1 MYFLNKKF
9 NLVYGKFLRK
19 LLKKDI
25 KIKIHYYKQPGKI
38 VRVGYQEIIDD
49 VQKAVISYDEV
60 LGKQSKK
67 TIAHIDFGLL
77 EKPYNKAQIS
87 KIFSSLEEACYY
99 FSIFLVARYVPSAR
113 KKKI

>member
-9 NLVYGKFLRK
+9 NLVYGEFLRK

-25 KIKIHYYKQPGKI
+25 KTKIHYYKQPGKI
-38 VRVGYQEIIDD
+38 VRAGYQEIIDD
-49 VQKAVISYDEV
+49 VQKAVISDDEVLAV

-77 EKPYNKAQIS
+77 EKSYNKA
-87 KIFSSLEEACYY
+87 
-99 FSIFLVARYVPSAR
+99 
-113 KKKI
+113 